1 MRTKRI
7 QMGFNIYE
15 KKFKCFFQD
24 LWKEKDTSCLLLRL
38 DCLQRP
44 SVPCIIVS
52 SYPWEYFLSLQLQNT
67 FGSKVQVTK
76 TFFPFCFGFNKFPPQ
91 GTDRNGESC
100 SGKCQMESSR
110 FTIYCLLSSP
120 PLIRRPNPLEPEMDT
135 TCI

>member
-1 MRTKRI
+1 MWKQKN
-7 QMGFNIYE
+7 QMGFKICEN
-15 KKFKCFFQD
+15 KKFKWVLKFVKQT
-24 LWKEKDTSCLLLRL
+24 DTSCLLLRL

-52 SYPWEYFLSLQLQNT
+52 SYPWESFLSLQLQNT

-120 PLIRRPNPLEPEMDT
+120 PLIRPNPLKPEMDT
-135 TCI
+135 SCI